1 MTILLNLF
9 TRSVVREVT
18 IKYHII
24 LKRIFGLL
32 FSSMS
37 CYNMLEL
44 CLISTSGVQIR
55 SMHTY
60 RHEGGFLFV
69 LKSVIFS
76 TRSDYSA
83 KKLQTIMHAI
93 YREKAVPIM
102 AHPLTLHSRF

>member
-9 TRSVVREVT
+9 TRSVVGEVT

-24 LKRIFGLL
+24 LNKIFSLL

-76 TRSDYSA
+76 TKVTIVPRNS
-83 KKLQTIMHAI
+83 KLLCMLYIGKRPYLSWHTH
-93 YREKAVPIM
+93 
-102 AHPLTLHSRF
+102 